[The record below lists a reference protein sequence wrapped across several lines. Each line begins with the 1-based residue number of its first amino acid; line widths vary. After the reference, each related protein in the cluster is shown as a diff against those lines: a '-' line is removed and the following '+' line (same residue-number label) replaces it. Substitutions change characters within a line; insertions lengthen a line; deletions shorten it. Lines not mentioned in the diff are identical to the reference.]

1 MNKRRSLK
9 PAMIDNA
16 SLWRARCEQTLDAL
30 LPPAEQSPER
40 LHQAMR
46 YACLGGGKRLRAQL
60 VYATGALLQR
70 PFTHLDNAAA
80 AVEMMHAYS
89 LVHDDLPAMDND
101 DLRRG
106 KATVHIAFDEA
117 TAILTGDALQACA
130 YNALLKVECVAHKKI
145 ALLDILINASGS
157 EGMCGGQQLDIDAS
171 HQQLA
176 LQELQVLHAMKTGAL
191 IVASVQMAAIIG
203 EANADAFAALSA
215 FAQDLGLAFQIQDD
229 ILDVESDTKTL
240 GKSAGKDQAQEK
252 STYPALLGL
261 DESKKMRN
269 DLMQSMRTHLDIFG
283 ANAEALISLA
293 EFAVNRRN

>member
-1 MNKRRSLK
+1 MNKRHSLK

-30 LPPAEQSPER
+30 LPPAEQSPAR

-46 YACLGGGKRLRAQL
+46 YACLNGGKRLRAQL
-60 VYATGALLQR
+60 LYATGALLDC
-70 PFTHLDNAAA
+70 PLTHLDIAAA

-106 KATVHIAFDEA
+106 KATVHKAFDEA

-145 ALLDILINASGS
+145 ALLEILINASGS

-171 HQQLA
+171 RQQLA
-176 LQELQVLHAMKTGAL
+176 LHELQVLHALKTGAL
-191 IVASVQMAAIIG
+191 IVASVQMAGIIG
-203 EANADAFAALSA
+203 EADADTFDALTA

-229 ILDVESDTKTL
+229 ILDVESDAETL
-240 GKSAGKDQAQEK
+240 GKSAGKDAAQEK

-261 DESKKMRN
+261 QESKNMLATLMHNMRA
-269 DLMQSMRTHLDIFG
+269 HLDIFG
-283 ANAEALISLA
+283 TDAEPLLALA